1 MIYFALVLDRTIQP
15 QKKRMKTRFLFMMVL
30 FCLEIQTFAQNS
42 WYVATTGSN
51 STGNGSLA
59 NPYATIQYALYN
71 WALQPGD
78 SVIVRGGNYI
88 SDEIRIDM
96 NDITLKSYPGEW
108 AVITA
113 SVLDEEIASCI
124 YYHNVDLVGGTLE
137 RLEIVGG
144 YYYGIKTESDWNW
157 GNPIPM
163 RHGSSAIAIRNCKIH
178 DTGRDCI
185 KIVPASD
192 NIVIENCEIYNSG
205 IGPANLPI
213 NNGPNAEGIDVVNAD
228 NLVVKNC
235 YLHNLSTTGI
245 YSKGGSINTLI
256 EGNLVIGTGNM
267 GILLGF
273 YTDEEWF
280 DTIANPLFYE
290 NLNGIV
296 RNNIIINSSGEGLG
310 MYGAYK
316 PAVYN
321 NTVINCGWGM
331 HGSIFYNT
339 GYMWLNSLNDMYAV
353 PCRDVFVQNNVIV
366 QHDSITTP
374 VEYIRYYDNIPG
386 TNMLGNCNINH
397 NRFYRPSGIYF
408 IKSTWWQNLS
418 LGAWRDTTGYDM
430 NSWEGNPFLDNNY
443 HLTATSPC
451 INTAY
456 PVSGLVYDYDGGTR
470 TNPTD
475 VGADEYL
482 AGAILTIP
490 PPAGVI
496 GAGGHIPT
504 IPATGFVANQ
514 TLQNGQVRCYNA
526 TQTITVAGTGAPFV
540 VNTGGSGTFIAGQNI
555 IYLPG
560 TKVDSG
566 GYLLGYITMN
576 GQYCGFQAAPA
587 MMSGVNWNDEKIIS
601 AGQSLFKIY
610 PNPTSGSFFI
620 EITGSQKNSEATIE
634 IIGMRG
640 DKVFS
645 FALNDENKR
654 QFSLTGSPAGV
665 YFVRLI
671 SETRTETAKIVHS
684 PE

>member
-1 MIYFALVLDRTIQP
+1 MA
-15 QKKRMKTRFLFMMVL
+15 TRLIFMMTLVCWNL
-30 FCLEIQTFAQNS
+30 PSFSQTS
-42 WYVATTGSN
+42 WYVSTTGNN
-51 STGNGSLA
+51 STGNGTVT
-59 NPYATIQYALYN
+59 NPYATIQHALSN
-71 WALQPGD
+71 WELQPGD
-78 SVIVRGGNYI
+78 SIILRGGNYV

-113 SVLDEEIASCI
+113 PIDNEDIGSCI
-124 YYHNVDLVGGTLE
+124 YYHNVDLVGSLLE

-157 GNPIPM
+157 GDPIPM
-163 RHGSSAIAIRNCKIH
+163 RHGAGNITIRNCKIH

-205 IGPANLPI
+205 IGPSNLPV
-213 NNGPNAEGIDVVNAD
+213 NGGPNAEGIDVVNAD

-256 EGNLVIGTGNM
+256 EGNLVVGTGNM

-296 RNNIIINSSGEGLG
+296 RNNIIINSAGEGLG

-321 NTVINCGWGM
+321 NTVINCGWDM

-339 GYMWLNSLNDMYAV
+339 GYMWLNALNDMYAV
-353 PCRDVFVQNNVIV
+353 PCRDVFVQNNVVV

-397 NRFYRPSGIYF
+397 NRFYRPSGVYF
-408 IKSTWWQNLS
+408 TISTWWENLN
-418 LGAWRDTTGYDM
+418 LTDWRDSTGYDM
-430 NSWEGNPFLDNNY
+430 NSWYGDPLLDNNC
-443 HLTATSPC
+443 HLLAASPC
-451 INTAY
+451 INAAN
-456 PVSGLVYDYDGGTR
+456 PVPGLIFDYDGGTR
-470 TNPTD
+470 TTPTD

-482 AGAILTIP
+482 AGAILAVP
-490 PPAGVI
+490 PPMGVT
-496 GAGGHIPT
+496 GTGGYIPT
-504 IPATGFVANQ
+504 IPANTAVTNQ
-514 TLQNGQVRCYNA
+514 TVQNGQANCYNA
-526 TQTITVAGTGAPFV
+526 TQTITVAGSGTSFL
-540 VNTGGSGTFIAGQNI
+540 VNTGGSATFIAGQKITFN
-555 IYLPG
+555 PG
-560 TKVDSG
+560 VLVLNGGCLHGSITTSGSYCAATPPGMPDSF
-566 GYLLGYITMN
+566 LSTR
-576 GQYCGFQAAPA
+576 GFDNNEQVSSP
-587 MMSGVNWNDEKIIS
+587 G
-601 AGQSLFKIY
+601 LKIY
-610 PNPTSGSFFI
+610 PNPSTGKFKVELSGDFPGTAVAVYINNSVGG
-620 EITGSQKNSEATIE
+620 EISKTVMNPGKSVEISLENQKPGIYVVRVVHEDDSW
-634 IIGMRG
+634 IG
-640 DKVFS
+640 KVVV
-645 FALNDENKR
+645 AN
-654 QFSLTGSPAGV
+654 GW
-665 YFVRLI
+665 
-671 SETRTETAKIVHS
+671 
-684 PE
+684 